1 MKIQGTSV
9 VIVAVILCIV
19 LLGLGYVGFTQFF
32 TRVENNALTIVTLEL
47 GKSDEGANFTV
58 TVAIK
63 NTGRN
68 DIINAELN
76 FIFIKDNDIVDSKK
90 QSVHLQTNVEDTY
103 HGLFSDVSFEPNS
116 TYKAIATIYLDN
128 MLLDTKTITK
138 QF

>member
-1 MKIQGTSV
+1 MKIQGTSKI
-9 VIVAVILCIV
+9 IVAVILCIV

-32 TRVENNALTIVTLEL
+32 TRVENNALKIVTLEL
-47 GKSDEGANFTV
+47 GKSDEGTNFTV

-68 DIINAELN
+68 DITNAELN
-76 FIFIKDNDIVDSKK
+76 FIFIKDNDIVDSEK
-90 QSVHLQTNVEDTY
+90 QSVHLQTNFEDTY
-103 HGLFSDVSFEPNS
+103 HALFSDVSFEPHS